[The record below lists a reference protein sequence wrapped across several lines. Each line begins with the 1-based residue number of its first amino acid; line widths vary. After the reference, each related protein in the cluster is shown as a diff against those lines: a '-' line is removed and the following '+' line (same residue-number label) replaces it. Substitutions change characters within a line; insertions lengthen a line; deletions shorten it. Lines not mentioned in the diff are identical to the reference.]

1 MTTHELKEIK
11 NNKALKQ
18 SPCYKQLQCG
28 GSAVRL
34 IAYNGCKYKTA
45 GIKCETLSADTNDK

>member
-34 IAYNGCKYKTA
+34 IAYNGS
-45 GIKCETLSADTNDK
+45 GIAVRWR